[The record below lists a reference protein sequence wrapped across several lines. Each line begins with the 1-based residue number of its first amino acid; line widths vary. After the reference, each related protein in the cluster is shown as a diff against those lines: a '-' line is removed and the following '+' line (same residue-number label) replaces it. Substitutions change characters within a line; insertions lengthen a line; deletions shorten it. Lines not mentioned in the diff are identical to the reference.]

1 MQLHS
6 KVSTT
11 SFSNNTKHRHT
22 NSSNYMTTSS
32 KNILVTSALPYA
44 NGPIHLGHMLEVIQ
58 TDTWVRFQKLIG
70 HDARYVCADD
80 AHGTPIMLKA
90 RSDGIEPVQ
99 LIEEILSHHQR
110 DFEGFDIQFDFYH
123 TTHSEE
129 NRYYSETIY
138 NRLNEAG
145 YITKRVIKQA
155 YDPDANMFLP
165 DRFIRGE
172 CPRCGSPD
180 QYGDNCESCGA
191 TYSPGDLKNPISA
204 ISGATPVERES
215 EHHFFRLPEFE
226 PMLTEWIG
234 SGRLQPGVVNKL
246 AEWFESGLR
255 DWDISR
261 DEPYFG
267 FEIPGHPGKYFY
279 VWLDAPIG
287 YLASFKALCNIEN
300 LDFDAYWKP
309 ESTTE
314 LYHFVGK
321 DILYFHALFWPAV
334 LHGANFRTP
343 TSVFVHGFLTVNGE
357 KMSKSRGT
365 FIKADT
371 YLRHLD
377 PDYLRYY
384 FAAKLNNRVEDL
396 DLSTEDF
403 IQRVNSDLVGK
414 VVNIAA
420 RCAGFINKQF
430 GNEIGDQL
438 DNPDLFKKAVDA
450 GSSIAKA
457 YENREFS
464 RAIREIM
471 AVADEANQYVNNR
484 QPWIIAK
491 QSDSNP
497 ELQAICCQGL
507 NHFRLLITWLSPV
520 TPSLAQRSSSFLR
533 CNISEPGQWSKL
545 SQPLL
550 NHRISEYQ
558 HLLARINPKDVEQ
571 MIADS
576 IEPDPAITPSHLS
589 DDPIRPQITIDD
601 FSKIDL
607 RIAKVVDAQSVE
619 GADKLIKLQLDLDGE
634 SRTVFAGIKTAYK
647 PETLIG
653 RHVVFVANLAP
664 RKMRFGTSEGMILA
678 ASGID
683 DSSGVFV
690 IQPDSG
696 AEPGMGVR

>member
-1 MQLHS
+1 
-6 KVSTT
+6 
-11 SFSNNTKHRHT
+11 
-22 NSSNYMTTSS
+22 MTTSS
-32 KNILVTSALPYA
+32 KKILVTSALPYA

-58 TDTWVRFQKLIG
+58 TDTWVRFQKLVG

-99 LIEEILSHHQR
+99 LIGEILSAHQR
-110 DFEGFDIQFDFYH
+110 DFAGFDIQFDFYH

-129 NRYYSETIY
+129 NRYFSETIY

-145 YITKRVIKQA
+145 YITRRVIRQA
-155 YDPDANMFLP
+155 YDPDAKMFLP

-180 QYGDNCESCGA
+180 QYGDSCESCGA

-204 ISGATPVERES
+204 ISGATPIERES
-215 EHHFFRLPEFE
+215 EHHFFRLPDFE
-226 PMLTEWIG
+226 SMLKAWIG
-234 SGRLQPGVVNKL
+234 SGHLQPEVVNKL
-246 AEWFESGLR
+246 AEWFDSGLR

-267 FEIPGHPGKYFY
+267 FEIPGYPNKYFY

-287 YLASFKALCNIEN
+287 YLASFKALCNSEN

-309 ESTTE
+309 DSKAE

-334 LHGANFRTP
+334 LQGANFRTP

-396 DLSTEDF
+396 DLSSEDF

-414 VVNIAA
+414 VVNIAS
-420 RCAGFINKQF
+420 RCAGFINKRF
-430 GNEIGDQL
+430 NNEIGDQL
-438 DNPDLFKKAVDA
+438 DDPALFKKAVDA
-450 GSSIAKA
+450 GPSIAQA
-457 YENREFS
+457 YDNREFS

-471 AVADEANQYVNNR
+471 GVADEANQYVNNR
-484 QPWIIAK
+484 QPWIVAK
-491 QSDSNP
+491 QAGSDA

-507 NHFRLLITWLSPV
+507 NLFRLLITWLSPV
-520 TPSLAQRSSSFLR
+520 TPSLAQRSSSFL
-533 CNISEPGQWSKL
+533 CCDISEPGQWSNL

-558 HLLARINPKDVEQ
+558 HLLTRINPKDVEQ

-576 IEPDPAITPSHLS
+576 IEPESPVTKSHLS
-589 DDPIRPQITIDD
+589 DEPIRPEITIDD

-607 RIAKVVDAQSVE
+607 RIAKVVDAQTVE
-619 GADKLIKLQLDLDGE
+619 GADKLIELQLDLDGQ
-634 SRTVFAGIKTAYK
+634 SRTVFAGIKNAYN

-653 RHVVFVANLAP
+653 RHVVLVANLAP

-683 DSSGVFV
+683 DASGIFV
-690 IQPDSG
+690 IEPDSG

>member
-1 MQLHS
+1 
-6 KVSTT
+6 
-11 SFSNNTKHRHT
+11 
-22 NSSNYMTTSS
+22 MTTSS
-32 KNILVTSALPYA
+32 KKILVTSALPYA

-58 TDTWVRFQKLIG
+58 TDTWVRFQKLVG

-99 LIEEILSHHQR
+99 LIEEMLSAHQR
-110 DFEGFDIQFDFYH
+110 DFAGFDIQFDFYH

-129 NRYYSETIY
+129 NRYFSETIY

-145 YITKRVIKQA
+145 YITRRVIRQA
-155 YDPDANMFLP
+155 YDPDAKMFLP

-180 QYGDNCESCGA
+180 QYGDSCESCGA

-204 ISGATPVERES
+204 ISGATPIERES
-215 EHHFFRLPEFE
+215 EHHFFRLPDFE
-226 PMLTEWIG
+226 TMLKAWIG
-234 SGRLQPGVVNKL
+234 SGHLQPEVVNKL
-246 AEWFESGLR
+246 AEWFDSGLR

-267 FEIPGHPGKYFY
+267 FEIPGYPNKYFY

-287 YLASFKALCNIEN
+287 YLASFKALCNSEN

-309 ESTTE
+309 DSKTE

-334 LHGANFRTP
+334 LQGANFRTP

-396 DLSTEDF
+396 DLSSEDF

-414 VVNIAA
+414 VVNIAS
-420 RCAGFINKQF
+420 RCAGFINKRF
-430 GNEIGDQL
+430 SNEIGDQL
-438 DNPDLFKKAVDA
+438 DDPALFKKAVDA
-450 GSSIAKA
+450 GPSISQA
-457 YENREFS
+457 YDNREFS

-471 AVADEANQYVNNR
+471 GVADEANQYVNNR
-484 QPWIIAK
+484 QPWIVAK
-491 QSDSNP
+491 QAGSDA

-507 NHFRLLITWLSPV
+507 NLFRLLITWLSPV
-520 TPSLAQRSSSFLR
+520 TPSLAQRSSSFL
-533 CNISEPGQWSKL
+533 CCDISEPGQWSNL

-558 HLLARINPKDVEQ
+558 HLLTRINPKDVEQ

-576 IEPDPAITPSHLS
+576 IEPESPVTKSHLS
-589 DDPIRPQITIDD
+589 DEPIRPEITIDD

-607 RIAKVVDAQSVE
+607 RIAKVVDAQTVE
-619 GADKLIKLQLDLDGE
+619 GADKLIELQLDLDGQ
-634 SRTVFAGIKTAYK
+634 SRTVFAGIKNAYN

-653 RHVVFVANLAP
+653 RHVVLVANLAP

-683 DSSGVFV
+683 DASGIFV
-690 IQPDSG
+690 IEPDSG

>member
-1 MQLHS
+1 
-6 KVSTT
+6 
-11 SFSNNTKHRHT
+11 
-22 NSSNYMTTSS
+22 MTTSS
-32 KNILVTSALPYA
+32 KKILVTSALLYA

-58 TDTWVRFQKLIG
+58 TDTWVRFQRLAG

-99 LIEEILSHHQR
+99 LIEEMLSAHQR
-110 DFEGFDIQFDFYH
+110 DFAGFDIQFDFYH

-129 NRYYSETIY
+129 NRYFTETIY
-138 NRLNEAG
+138 SRLNAAG
-145 YITKRVIKQA
+145 YITRRVIRQA

-172 CPRCGSPD
+172 CPRCNSPG
-180 QYGDNCESCGA
+180 QYGDSCESCGA
-191 TYSPGDLKNPISA
+191 TYSPGDLKNPVSA

-215 EHHFFRLPEFE
+215 EHHFFRLPDFE
-226 PMLTEWIG
+226 PMLKTWIG
-234 SGRLQPGVVNKL
+234 SGRLQREVVNKL
-246 AEWFESGLR
+246 AEWFDSGLR

-267 FEIPGHPGKYFY
+267 FEIPGYPGKYFY

-309 ESTTE
+309 GSKTE

-396 DLSTEDF
+396 DLSSEDF

-414 VVNIAA
+414 VVNIAS
-420 RCAGFINKQF
+420 RCAGFINKRF
-430 GNEIGDQL
+430 SNEIGDQL
-438 DNPDLFKKAVDA
+438 DDPALFKKAVDA
-450 GSSIAKA
+450 GPSIAQA
-457 YENREFS
+457 YDNREFS

-471 AVADEANQYVNNR
+471 GVADEANQYVNNR
-484 QPWIIAK
+484 QPWIVAK
-491 QSDSNP
+491 QAGSDA

-507 NHFRLLITWLSPV
+507 NLFRLLITWLSPV
-520 TPSLAQRSSSFLR
+520 TPSLAQRSSSFL
-533 CNISEPGQWSKL
+533 CCDISGPGQWSNL

-550 NHRISEYQ
+550 NHRVSEYQ
-558 HLLARINPKDVEQ
+558 HLLTRINPKDVEQ

-576 IEPDPAITPSHLS
+576 IEPESPVTKSHLS
-589 DDPIRPQITIDD
+589 DEPIRPEITIDD

-607 RIAKVVDAQSVE
+607 RIAKVVDAQTVE
-619 GADKLIKLQLDLDGE
+619 GADKLIELQLDLDGQ
-634 SRTVFAGIKTAYK
+634 SRTVFAGIKNAYN

-653 RHVVFVANLAP
+653 RHVVLVANLAP

-683 DSSGVFV
+683 DASGIFV
-690 IQPDSG
+690 IEPDSG

>member
-1 MQLHS
+1 
-6 KVSTT
+6 
-11 SFSNNTKHRHT
+11 
-22 NSSNYMTTSS
+22 MTTSS
-32 KNILVTSALPYA
+32 KKILVTSALPYA

-58 TDTWVRFQKLIG
+58 TDTWVRFQKLVG

-99 LIEEILSHHQR
+99 LIEEMLSAHQR
-110 DFEGFDIQFDFYH
+110 DFAGFDIQFDFYH

-129 NRYYSETIY
+129 NRYFSETIY

-145 YITKRVIKQA
+145 YITRRVIRQA
-155 YDPDANMFLP
+155 YDPDAKMFLP

-180 QYGDNCESCGA
+180 QYGDSCESCGA

-204 ISGATPVERES
+204 ISGATPIERES
-215 EHHFFRLPEFE
+215 EHHFFRLPDFE
-226 PMLTEWIG
+226 SMLKAWIG
-234 SGRLQPGVVNKL
+234 SGHLQPEVVNKL
-246 AEWFESGLR
+246 AEWFDSGLR

-267 FEIPGHPGKYFY
+267 FEIPGYPNKYFY

-287 YLASFKALCNIEN
+287 YLASFKALCNSEN

-309 ESTTE
+309 DSKAE

-334 LHGANFRTP
+334 LQGANFRTP

-396 DLSTEDF
+396 DLSSEDF

-414 VVNIAA
+414 VVNIAS
-420 RCAGFINKQF
+420 RCAGFINKRF
-430 GNEIGDQL
+430 SNEIGDQL
-438 DNPDLFKKAVDA
+438 DDPALFKKAVDA
-450 GSSIAKA
+450 GPSIAQA
-457 YENREFS
+457 YDNREFS

-471 AVADEANQYVNNR
+471 GVADEANQYVNNR
-484 QPWIIAK
+484 QPWIVAK
-491 QSDSNP
+491 QAGSDS

-507 NHFRLLITWLSPV
+507 NLFRLLITWLSPV
-520 TPSLAQRSSSFLR
+520 TPSLAQRSSSFL
-533 CNISEPGQWSKL
+533 CCDISEPGQWSNL

-558 HLLARINPKDVEQ
+558 HLLTRINPKDVEQ

-576 IEPDPAITPSHLS
+576 IEPESPVTKSHLS
-589 DDPIRPQITIDD
+589 DEPIRPEITIDD

-607 RIAKVVDAQSVE
+607 RIAKVVDAQTVE
-619 GADKLIKLQLDLDGE
+619 GADKLIELQLDLDGQ
-634 SRTVFAGIKTAYK
+634 SRTVFAGIKNAYN

-653 RHVVFVANLAP
+653 RHVVLVANLAP

-683 DSSGVFV
+683 DASGIFV
-690 IQPDSG
+690 IEPDSG

>member
-1 MQLHS
+1 
-6 KVSTT
+6 
-11 SFSNNTKHRHT
+11 
-22 NSSNYMTTSS
+22 MTTSS
-32 KNILVTSALPYA
+32 KKILVTSALPYA

-58 TDTWVRFQKLIG
+58 TDTWVRFQKLVG

-99 LIEEILSHHQR
+99 LIEEMLSAHQR
-110 DFEGFDIQFDFYH
+110 DFAGFDIQFDFYH

-129 NRYYSETIY
+129 NRYFSETIY
-138 NRLNEAG
+138 SRLNEAG
-145 YITKRVIKQA
+145 YITRRVIRQA
-155 YDPDANMFLP
+155 YDPDAKMFLP

-180 QYGDNCESCGA
+180 QYGDSCESCGA

-204 ISGATPVERES
+204 ISGATPIERES
-215 EHHFFRLPEFE
+215 EHHFFRLPDFE
-226 PMLTEWIG
+226 TMLKAWIG
-234 SGRLQPGVVNKL
+234 SGHLQPEVVNKL
-246 AEWFESGLR
+246 AEWFDSGLR

-267 FEIPGHPGKYFY
+267 FEIPGYPNKYFY

-287 YLASFKALCNIEN
+287 YLASFKALCNSEN

-309 ESTTE
+309 DSKTE

-334 LHGANFRTP
+334 LQGANFRTP

-396 DLSTEDF
+396 DLSSEDF

-414 VVNIAA
+414 VVNIAS
-420 RCAGFINKQF
+420 RCAGFINKRF
-430 GNEIGDQL
+430 SNEIGDQL
-438 DNPDLFKKAVDA
+438 DDPALFKKAVDA
-450 GSSIAKA
+450 GPSIAQA
-457 YENREFS
+457 YDNREFS

-471 AVADEANQYVNNR
+471 GVADEANQYVNNR
-484 QPWIIAK
+484 QPWIVAK
-491 QSDSNP
+491 QAGSDS

-507 NHFRLLITWLSPV
+507 NLFRLLITWLSPV
-520 TPSLAQRSSSFLR
+520 TPSLAQRSSSFL
-533 CNISEPGQWSKL
+533 CCDISEPGQWSNL

-558 HLLARINPKDVEQ
+558 HLLTRINPKDVEQ

-576 IEPDPAITPSHLS
+576 IEPESPVTKSHLS
-589 DDPIRPQITIDD
+589 DEPIRPEITIDD

-607 RIAKVVDAQSVE
+607 RIAKVVDAQTVE
-619 GADKLIKLQLDLDGE
+619 GADKLIELQLDLDGQ
-634 SRTVFAGIKTAYK
+634 SRTVFAGIKNAYN

-653 RHVVFVANLAP
+653 RHVVLVANLAP

-683 DSSGVFV
+683 DASGIFV
-690 IQPDSG
+690 IEPDSG

>member
-1 MQLHS
+1 
-6 KVSTT
+6 
-11 SFSNNTKHRHT
+11 
-22 NSSNYMTTSS
+22 MTTSS
-32 KNILVTSALPYA
+32 KKILVTSALPYA

-58 TDTWVRFQKLIG
+58 TDTWVRFQKLVG

-99 LIEEILSHHQR
+99 LIEEILSAHQR
-110 DFEGFDIQFDFYH
+110 DFAGFDIQFDFYH

-129 NRYYSETIY
+129 NRYFSETIY

-145 YITKRVIKQA
+145 YITRRVIRQA
-155 YDPDANMFLP
+155 YDPDAKMFLP

-180 QYGDNCESCGA
+180 QYGDSCESCGA

-204 ISGATPVERES
+204 ISGATPIERES
-215 EHHFFRLPEFE
+215 EHHFFRLPDFE
-226 PMLTEWIG
+226 TMLKAWIG
-234 SGRLQPGVVNKL
+234 SGHLQPEVVNKL
-246 AEWFESGLR
+246 AEWFDSGLR

-267 FEIPGHPGKYFY
+267 FEIPGYPNKYFY

-287 YLASFKALCNIEN
+287 YLASFKALCNSEN

-309 ESTTE
+309 DSKAE

-334 LHGANFRTP
+334 LQGANFRTP

-371 YLRHLD
+371 YLHHLD

-396 DLSTEDF
+396 DLSSEDF

-414 VVNIAA
+414 VVNIAS
-420 RCAGFINKQF
+420 RCAGFINKRF
-430 GNEIGDQL
+430 SNEIGDQL
-438 DNPDLFKKAVDA
+438 DDPALFKKAVDA
-450 GSSIAKA
+450 GPSIAQA
-457 YENREFS
+457 YDNREFS

-471 AVADEANQYVNNR
+471 GVADEANQYVNNR
-484 QPWIIAK
+484 QPWIVAK
-491 QSDSNP
+491 QAGSDS

-507 NHFRLLITWLSPV
+507 NLFRLLITWLSPV
-520 TPSLAQRSSSFLR
+520 TPSLAQRSSSFL
-533 CNISEPGQWSKL
+533 CCDISEPGQWSNL

-558 HLLARINPKDVEQ
+558 HLLTRINPKDVEQ

-576 IEPDPAITPSHLS
+576 IEPESPVTKSHLS
-589 DDPIRPQITIDD
+589 DEPIRPEITIDD

-607 RIAKVVDAQSVE
+607 RIAKVVDAQTVE
-619 GADKLIKLQLDLDGE
+619 GADKLIELQLDLDGQ
-634 SRTVFAGIKTAYK
+634 SRTVFAGIKNAYN

-653 RHVVFVANLAP
+653 RHVVLVANLAP

-683 DSSGVFV
+683 DASGIFV
-690 IQPDSG
+690 IEPDSG

>member
-1 MQLHS
+1 
-6 KVSTT
+6 
-11 SFSNNTKHRHT
+11 
-22 NSSNYMTTSS
+22 MTTSS
-32 KNILVTSALPYA
+32 KKILVTSALPYA

-58 TDTWVRFQKLIG
+58 TDTWVRFQKLVG

-99 LIEEILSHHQR
+99 LIEEILSAHQR
-110 DFEGFDIQFDFYH
+110 DFAGFDIQFDFYH

-129 NRYYSETIY
+129 NRYFSETIY

-145 YITKRVIKQA
+145 YITRRVIRQA
-155 YDPDANMFLP
+155 YDPDAKMFLP

-180 QYGDNCESCGA
+180 QYGDSCESCGA

-204 ISGATPVERES
+204 ISGATPIERES
-215 EHHFFRLPEFE
+215 EHHFFRLPDFE
-226 PMLTEWIG
+226 SMLKAWIG
-234 SGRLQPGVVNKL
+234 SGHLQPEVVNKL
-246 AEWFESGLR
+246 AEWFDSGLR

-267 FEIPGHPGKYFY
+267 FEIPGYPNKYFY

-287 YLASFKALCNIEN
+287 YLASFKALCNSEN

-309 ESTTE
+309 DSKAE

-334 LHGANFRTP
+334 LQGANFRTP

-371 YLRHLD
+371 YLHHLD

-396 DLSTEDF
+396 DLSSEDF

-414 VVNIAA
+414 VVNIAS
-420 RCAGFINKQF
+420 RCAGFINKRF
-430 GNEIGDQL
+430 SNEIGDQL
-438 DNPDLFKKAVDA
+438 DDPALFKKAVDA
-450 GSSIAKA
+450 GPSIAQA
-457 YENREFS
+457 YDNREFS

-471 AVADEANQYVNNR
+471 GVADEANQYVNNR
-484 QPWIIAK
+484 QPWIVAK
-491 QSDSNP
+491 QAGSDA

-507 NHFRLLITWLSPV
+507 NLFRLLITWLSPV
-520 TPSLAQRSSSFLR
+520 TPSLAQRSSSFL
-533 CNISEPGQWSKL
+533 CCDISEPGQWSNL

-558 HLLARINPKDVEQ
+558 HLLTRINPKDVEQ

-576 IEPDPAITPSHLS
+576 IEPESPVTKSHLS
-589 DDPIRPQITIDD
+589 DEPIRPEITIDD

-607 RIAKVVDAQSVE
+607 RIAKVVDAQTVE
-619 GADKLIKLQLDLDGE
+619 GADKLIELQLDLDGQ
-634 SRTVFAGIKTAYK
+634 SRTVFAGIKNAYN

-653 RHVVFVANLAP
+653 RHVVLVANLAP

-683 DSSGVFV
+683 DASGIFV
-690 IQPDSG
+690 IEPDSG

>member
-1 MQLHS
+1 M
-6 KVSTT
+6 
-11 SFSNNTKHRHT
+11 
-22 NSSNYMTTSS
+22 SS
-32 KNILVTSALPYA
+32 KKILVTSALPYA

-90 RSDGIEPVQ
+90 RSDGIEPAQ
-99 LIEEILSHHQR
+99 LIEEMLSEHQR
-110 DFEGFDIQFDFYH
+110 DFAGFDIQFDFYH

-129 NRYYSETIY
+129 NRYFSETIY
-138 NRLNEAG
+138 SRLNEAG
-145 YITKRVIKQA
+145 YITKRVIRQA

-172 CPRCGSPD
+172 CPRCGSLD
-180 QYGDNCESCGA
+180 QYGDSCESCGA

-215 EHHFFRLPEFE
+215 EHHFFRLPDFE
-226 PMLTEWIG
+226 PMLKAWIG
-234 SGRLQPGVVNKL
+234 SGRLQSEVVNKL
-246 AEWFESGLR
+246 AEWFDSGLR

-287 YLASFKALCNIEN
+287 YLASFKALCNRDN

-309 ESTTE
+309 DSKAE

-334 LHGANFRTP
+334 LQGANFRTP

-396 DLSTEDF
+396 DLSSEDF

-414 VVNIAA
+414 VVNIAS
-420 RCAGFINKQF
+420 RCAGFINKRF
-430 GNEIGDQL
+430 SNEIGDQL
-438 DNPDLFKKAVDA
+438 DDPALFKKAVDA
-450 GSSIAKA
+450 GPSIAQA
-457 YENREFS
+457 YDNREFS

-471 AVADEANQYVNNR
+471 GVADEANQYVNNR
-484 QPWIIAK
+484 QPWIVAK
-491 QSDSNP
+491 QAGSDA

-507 NHFRLLITWLSPV
+507 NLFRLLITWLSPV
-520 TPSLAQRSSSFLR
+520 TPSLAQRSSSFL
-533 CNISEPGQWSKL
+533 CCDISEPGQWSNL

-558 HLLARINPKDVEQ
+558 HLLTRINPKDVEQ

-576 IEPDPAITPSHLS
+576 IEPESPVTKSHLS
-589 DDPIRPQITIDD
+589 DEPIRPEITIND

-607 RIAKVVDAQSVE
+607 RIAKVVDAQTVE
-619 GADKLIKLQLDLDGE
+619 GADKLIELQLDLDGQ
-634 SRTVFAGIKTAYK
+634 SRTVFAGIKNAYN

-653 RHVVFVANLAP
+653 RHVVLVANLAP

-683 DSSGVFV
+683 DASGIFV
-690 IQPDSG
+690 IEPDSG

>member
-1 MQLHS
+1 
-6 KVSTT
+6 
-11 SFSNNTKHRHT
+11 
-22 NSSNYMTTSS
+22 MTTSS
-32 KNILVTSALPYA
+32 KKILVTSALPYA

-58 TDTWVRFQKLIG
+58 TDTWVRFQKLVG
-70 HDARYVCADD
+70 HDAHYVCADD

-99 LIEEILSHHQR
+99 LIEEMLSAHQR
-110 DFEGFDIQFDFYH
+110 DFAGFDIQFDFYH

-129 NRYYSETIY
+129 NRYFSETIY

-145 YITKRVIKQA
+145 YITRRVIRQA
-155 YDPDANMFLP
+155 YDPDAKMFLP

-180 QYGDNCESCGA
+180 QYGDSCESCGA

-204 ISGATPVERES
+204 ISGATPIERES
-215 EHHFFRLPEFE
+215 EHHFFRLPDFE
-226 PMLTEWIG
+226 TMLKAWIG
-234 SGRLQPGVVNKL
+234 SGHLQPEVVNKL
-246 AEWFESGLR
+246 AEWFDSGLR

-267 FEIPGHPGKYFY
+267 FEIPGYPNKYFY

-287 YLASFKALCNIEN
+287 YLASFKALCNSEN

-309 ESTTE
+309 DSKAE

-334 LHGANFRTP
+334 LQGANFRTP

-365 FIKADT
+365 YIKADT

-396 DLSTEDF
+396 DLSSEDF

-414 VVNIAA
+414 VVNIAS
-420 RCAGFINKQF
+420 RCAGFINKRF
-430 GNEIGDQL
+430 SNEIGDQL
-438 DNPDLFKKAVDA
+438 DDPALFKKAVDA
-450 GSSIAKA
+450 GPSIAQA
-457 YENREFS
+457 YDNREFS

-471 AVADEANQYVNNR
+471 GVADEANQYVNNR
-484 QPWIIAK
+484 QPWIVAK
-491 QSDSNP
+491 QAGSDA

-507 NHFRLLITWLSPV
+507 NLFRLLITWLSPV
-520 TPSLAQRSSSFLR
+520 TPSLAQRSSSFL
-533 CNISEPGQWSKL
+533 CCDISEPGQWSNL

-558 HLLARINPKDVEQ
+558 HLLTRINPKDVEQ

-576 IEPDPAITPSHLS
+576 IEPESPVTKSHLS
-589 DDPIRPQITIDD
+589 DEPIRPEITIDD

-607 RIAKVVDAQSVE
+607 RIAKVVDAQTVE
-619 GADKLIKLQLDLDGE
+619 GADKLIELQLDLDGQ
-634 SRTVFAGIKTAYK
+634 SRTVFAGIKNAYN

-653 RHVVFVANLAP
+653 RHVVLVANLAP

-683 DSSGVFV
+683 DASGIFV
-690 IQPDSG
+690 IEPDSG

>member
-1 MQLHS
+1 
-6 KVSTT
+6 
-11 SFSNNTKHRHT
+11 
-22 NSSNYMTTSS
+22 MTTSL
-32 KNILVTSALPYA
+32 KKILVTSALPYA

-58 TDTWVRFQKLIG
+58 TDTWVRFQKLVG

-99 LIEEILSHHQR
+99 LIEEILSAHQR
-110 DFEGFDIQFDFYH
+110 DFAGFDIQFDFYH

-129 NRYYSETIY
+129 NRYFSETIY
-138 NRLNEAG
+138 SRLNEAG
-145 YITKRVIKQA
+145 YITRRVIRQA
-155 YDPDANMFLP
+155 YDPDAKMFLP

-180 QYGDNCESCGA
+180 QYGDSCESCGA

-204 ISGATPVERES
+204 ISGATPIERES
-215 EHHFFRLPEFE
+215 EHHFFRLPDFE
-226 PMLTEWIG
+226 TMLKAWIG
-234 SGRLQPGVVNKL
+234 SGHLQPEVVNKL
-246 AEWFESGLR
+246 AEWFDSGLR

-267 FEIPGHPGKYFY
+267 FEIPGYPNKYFY

-287 YLASFKALCNIEN
+287 YLASFKALCNSEN

-309 ESTTE
+309 DSKTE

-334 LHGANFRTP
+334 LQGANFRTP

-396 DLSTEDF
+396 DLSSEDF

-414 VVNIAA
+414 VVNIAS
-420 RCAGFINKQF
+420 RCAGFINKRF
-430 GNEIGDQL
+430 SNEIGDQL
-438 DNPDLFKKAVDA
+438 DDPALFKKAVDA
-450 GSSIAKA
+450 GPSISQA
-457 YENREFS
+457 YDNREFS

-471 AVADEANQYVNNR
+471 GVADEANQYVNNR
-484 QPWIIAK
+484 QPWIVAK
-491 QSDSNP
+491 QAGSDA

-507 NHFRLLITWLSPV
+507 NLFRLLITWLSPV
-520 TPSLAQRSSSFLR
+520 TPSLAQRSSSFL
-533 CNISEPGQWSKL
+533 CCDISEPGQWSNL

-558 HLLARINPKDVEQ
+558 HLLTRINPKDVEQ

-576 IEPDPAITPSHLS
+576 IEPESPVTKSHLS
-589 DDPIRPQITIDD
+589 DEPIRPEITIDD

-607 RIAKVVDAQSVE
+607 RIAKVVDAQTVE
-619 GADKLIKLQLDLDGE
+619 GADKLIELQLDLDGQ
-634 SRTVFAGIKTAYK
+634 SRTVFAGIKNAYN

-653 RHVVFVANLAP
+653 RHVVLVANLAP

-683 DSSGVFV
+683 DASGIFV
-690 IQPDSG
+690 IEPDSG

>member
-1 MQLHS
+1 
-6 KVSTT
+6 
-11 SFSNNTKHRHT
+11 
-22 NSSNYMTTSS
+22 MTTSS
-32 KNILVTSALPYA
+32 KKILVTSALPYA

-58 TDTWVRFQKLIG
+58 TDTWVRFQKLVG

-99 LIEEILSHHQR
+99 LIEEILSAHQR
-110 DFEGFDIQFDFYH
+110 DFAGFDIQFDFYH

-129 NRYYSETIY
+129 NRYFSETIY

-145 YITKRVIKQA
+145 YITRRVIRQA
-155 YDPDANMFLP
+155 YDPDAKMFLP

-180 QYGDNCESCGA
+180 QYGDSCESCGA

-204 ISGATPVERES
+204 ISGATPIERES
-215 EHHFFRLPEFE
+215 EHHFFRLPDFE
-226 PMLTEWIG
+226 TMLKAWIG
-234 SGRLQPGVVNKL
+234 SGHLQPEVVNKL
-246 AEWFESGLR
+246 AEWFDSGLR

-267 FEIPGHPGKYFY
+267 FEIPGYPNKYFY

-287 YLASFKALCNIEN
+287 YLASFKALCNSEN

-309 ESTTE
+309 DSKAE

-334 LHGANFRTP
+334 LQGANFRTP

-396 DLSTEDF
+396 DLSSEDF

-414 VVNIAA
+414 VVNIAS
-420 RCAGFINKQF
+420 RCAGFINKRF
-430 GNEIGDQL
+430 SNEIGDQL
-438 DNPDLFKKAVDA
+438 DDPALFKKAVDA
-450 GSSIAKA
+450 GPSIAQA
-457 YENREFS
+457 YDNREFS

-471 AVADEANQYVNNR
+471 GVADEANQYVNNR
-484 QPWIIAK
+484 QPWIVAK
-491 QSDSNP
+491 QAGSDA

-507 NHFRLLITWLSPV
+507 NLFRLLITWLSPV
-520 TPSLAQRSSSFLR
+520 TPSLAQRSSSFL
-533 CNISEPGQWSKL
+533 CCDISEPGQWSNL

-558 HLLARINPKDVEQ
+558 HLLTRINPKDVEQ

-576 IEPDPAITPSHLS
+576 IEPESPVTKSHLS
-589 DDPIRPQITIDD
+589 DEPIRPEITIDD

-607 RIAKVVDAQSVE
+607 RIAKVVDAQTVE
-619 GADKLIKLQLDLDGE
+619 GADKLIELQLDLDGQ
-634 SRTVFAGIKTAYK
+634 SRTVFAGIKNAYN

-653 RHVVFVANLAP
+653 RHVVLVANLAP

-683 DSSGVFV
+683 DASGIFV
-690 IQPDSG
+690 IEPDSG

>member
-1 MQLHS
+1 
-6 KVSTT
+6 
-11 SFSNNTKHRHT
+11 
-22 NSSNYMTTSS
+22 MTTSS
-32 KNILVTSALPYA
+32 KKILVTSALPYA

-58 TDTWVRFQKLIG
+58 TDTWVRFQKLVG

-99 LIEEILSHHQR
+99 LIEEILSAHQR
-110 DFEGFDIQFDFYH
+110 DFAGFDIQFDFYH

-129 NRYYSETIY
+129 NRYFSETIY

-145 YITKRVIKQA
+145 YITRRVIRQA
-155 YDPDANMFLP
+155 YDPDAKMFLP

-180 QYGDNCESCGA
+180 QYGDSCESCGA

-204 ISGATPVERES
+204 ISGATPIERES
-215 EHHFFRLPEFE
+215 EHHFFRLPDFE
-226 PMLTEWIG
+226 TMLKAWIG
-234 SGRLQPGVVNKL
+234 SGHLQPEVVNKL
-246 AEWFESGLR
+246 AEWFDSGLR

-267 FEIPGHPGKYFY
+267 FEIPGYPNKYFY

-287 YLASFKALCNIEN
+287 YLASFKALCNSEN

-309 ESTTE
+309 DSKAE

-334 LHGANFRTP
+334 LQGADFRTP

-365 FIKADT
+365 YIKADT

-396 DLSTEDF
+396 DLSSEDF

-414 VVNIAA
+414 VVNIAS
-420 RCAGFINKQF
+420 RCAGFINKRF
-430 GNEIGDQL
+430 SDEIGDQL
-438 DNPDLFKKAVDA
+438 DDPALFKKAVDA
-450 GSSIAKA
+450 GPSIAQA
-457 YENREFS
+457 YDNREFS

-471 AVADEANQYVNNR
+471 GVADEANQYVNNR
-484 QPWIIAK
+484 QPWIVAK
-491 QSDSNP
+491 QAGSDA

-507 NHFRLLITWLSPV
+507 NLFRLLITWLSPV
-520 TPSLAQRSSSFLR
+520 TPSLAQRSSSFL
-533 CNISEPGQWSKL
+533 CCDISEPGQWSNL

-558 HLLARINPKDVEQ
+558 HLLTRINPKDVEQ

-576 IEPDPAITPSHLS
+576 IEPESPVTKSHLS
-589 DDPIRPQITIDD
+589 DEPIRPEITIDD

-607 RIAKVVDAQSVE
+607 RIAKVVDAQTVE
-619 GADKLIKLQLDLDGE
+619 GADKLIELQLDLDGQ
-634 SRTVFAGIKTAYK
+634 SRTVFAGIKNAYN

-653 RHVVFVANLAP
+653 RHVVLVANLAP

-683 DSSGVFV
+683 DASGIFV
-690 IQPDSG
+690 IEPDSG

>member
-1 MQLHS
+1 
-6 KVSTT
+6 
-11 SFSNNTKHRHT
+11 
-22 NSSNYMTTSS
+22 MTTSS
-32 KNILVTSALPYA
+32 KKILVTSALPYA

-58 TDTWVRFQKLIG
+58 TDTWVRFQKLVG

-99 LIEEILSHHQR
+99 LIEEILSAHQR
-110 DFEGFDIQFDFYH
+110 DFAGFDIQFDFYH

-129 NRYYSETIY
+129 NRYFSETIY

-145 YITKRVIKQA
+145 YITRRVIRQA
-155 YDPDANMFLP
+155 YDPDAKMFLP

-180 QYGDNCESCGA
+180 QYGDSCESCGA

-204 ISGATPVERES
+204 ISGATPIERES
-215 EHHFFRLPEFE
+215 EHHFFRLPDFE
-226 PMLTEWIG
+226 SMLKAWIG
-234 SGRLQPGVVNKL
+234 SGHLQPEVVNKL
-246 AEWFESGLR
+246 AEWFDSGLR

-267 FEIPGHPGKYFY
+267 FEIPGYPNKYFY

-287 YLASFKALCNIEN
+287 YLASFKALCNSEN

-309 ESTTE
+309 DSKAE

-334 LHGANFRTP
+334 LQGANFRTP

-396 DLSTEDF
+396 DLSSEDF

-414 VVNIAA
+414 VVNIAS
-420 RCAGFINKQF
+420 RCAGFINKRF
-430 GNEIGDQL
+430 SNEIGDQL
-438 DNPDLFKKAVDA
+438 DDPALFKKAVDA
-450 GSSIAKA
+450 GPSIAQA
-457 YENREFS
+457 YDNREFS

-471 AVADEANQYVNNR
+471 GVADEANQYVNNR
-484 QPWIIAK
+484 QPWIVAK
-491 QSDSNP
+491 QAGSDS

-507 NHFRLLITWLSPV
+507 NLFRLLITWLSPV
-520 TPSLAQRSSSFLR
+520 TPSLAQRSSSFL
-533 CNISEPGQWSKL
+533 CCDISEPGQWSNL

-558 HLLARINPKDVEQ
+558 HLLTRINPKDVEQ

-576 IEPDPAITPSHLS
+576 IEPESPVTKSHLS
-589 DDPIRPQITIDD
+589 DEPIRPEITIDD

-607 RIAKVVDAQSVE
+607 RIAKVVDAQTVE
-619 GADKLIKLQLDLDGE
+619 GADKLIELQLDLDGQ
-634 SRTVFAGIKTAYK
+634 SRTVFAGIKNAYN

-653 RHVVFVANLAP
+653 RHVVLVANLAP

-683 DSSGVFV
+683 DASGIFV
-690 IQPDSG
+690 IEPDSG

>member
-1 MQLHS
+1 
-6 KVSTT
+6 
-11 SFSNNTKHRHT
+11 
-22 NSSNYMTTSS
+22 MTTSS
-32 KNILVTSALPYA
+32 KKILVTSALPYA

-58 TDTWVRFQKLIG
+58 TDTWVRFQKLVG

-99 LIEEILSHHQR
+99 LIEEILSAHQR
-110 DFEGFDIQFDFYH
+110 DFAGFDIQFDFYH

-129 NRYYSETIY
+129 NRYFSETIY

-145 YITKRVIKQA
+145 YITRRVIRQA
-155 YDPDANMFLP
+155 YDPDAKMFLP

-180 QYGDNCESCGA
+180 QYGDSCESCGA

-204 ISGATPVERES
+204 ISGATPIERES
-215 EHHFFRLPEFE
+215 EHHFFRLPDFE
-226 PMLTEWIG
+226 TMLKAWIG
-234 SGRLQPGVVNKL
+234 SGHLQPEVVNKL
-246 AEWFESGLR
+246 AEWFDSGLR

-267 FEIPGHPGKYFY
+267 FEIPGYPNKYFY

-287 YLASFKALCNIEN
+287 YLASFKALCNSEN

-309 ESTTE
+309 DSKAE

-334 LHGANFRTP
+334 LQGANFRTP

-396 DLSTEDF
+396 DLSSEDF

-414 VVNIAA
+414 VVNIAS
-420 RCAGFINKQF
+420 RCAGFINKRF
-430 GNEIGDQL
+430 SNEIGDQL
-438 DNPDLFKKAVDA
+438 DDPALFKKAVDA
-450 GSSIAKA
+450 GPSIAQA
-457 YENREFS
+457 YDNREFS

-471 AVADEANQYVNNR
+471 GVADEANQYVNNR
-484 QPWIIAK
+484 QPWIVAK
-491 QSDSNP
+491 QAGSDS

-507 NHFRLLITWLSPV
+507 NLFRLLITWLSPV
-520 TPSLAQRSSSFLR
+520 TPSLAQRSSSFL
-533 CNISEPGQWSKL
+533 CCDISEPGQWSNL

-558 HLLARINPKDVEQ
+558 HLLTRINPKDVEQ

-576 IEPDPAITPSHLS
+576 IEPESPVTKSHLS
-589 DDPIRPQITIDD
+589 DEPIRPEITIDD

-607 RIAKVVDAQSVE
+607 RIAKVVDAQTVE
-619 GADKLIKLQLDLDGE
+619 GADKLIELQLDLDGQ
-634 SRTVFAGIKTAYK
+634 SRTVFAGIKNAYN

-653 RHVVFVANLAP
+653 RHVVLVANLAP

-683 DSSGVFV
+683 DASGIFV
-690 IQPDSG
+690 IEPDSG

>member
-1 MQLHS
+1 
-6 KVSTT
+6 
-11 SFSNNTKHRHT
+11 
-22 NSSNYMTTSS
+22 MTTSS
-32 KNILVTSALPYA
+32 KKILVTSALPYA

-58 TDTWVRFQKLIG
+58 TDTWVRFQKLVG

-99 LIEEILSHHQR
+99 LIEEMLSAHQR
-110 DFEGFDIQFDFYH
+110 DFAGFDIQFDFYH

-129 NRYYSETIY
+129 NRYFSETIY
-138 NRLNEAG
+138 SRLNEAG
-145 YITKRVIKQA
+145 YITRRVIRQA
-155 YDPDANMFLP
+155 YDPDAKMFLP

-180 QYGDNCESCGA
+180 QYGDSCESCGA

-215 EHHFFRLPEFE
+215 EHHFFRLPDFE
-226 PMLTEWIG
+226 SMLKAWIG
-234 SGRLQPGVVNKL
+234 SGHLQPEVVNKL
-246 AEWFESGLR
+246 AEWFDSGLR

-267 FEIPGHPGKYFY
+267 FEIPGYPNKYFY

-287 YLASFKALCNIEN
+287 YLASFKALCNSEN

-309 ESTTE
+309 DSKAE

-334 LHGANFRTP
+334 LQGANFRTP

-396 DLSTEDF
+396 DLSSEDF

-414 VVNIAA
+414 VVNIAS
-420 RCAGFINKQF
+420 RCAGFINKRF
-430 GNEIGDQL
+430 SNEIGDQL
-438 DNPDLFKKAVDA
+438 DDPALFKKAVDA
-450 GSSIAKA
+450 GPSIAQA
-457 YENREFS
+457 YDNREFS

-471 AVADEANQYVNNR
+471 GVADEANQYVNNR
-484 QPWIIAK
+484 QPWIVAK
-491 QSDSNP
+491 QAGSDA

-507 NHFRLLITWLSPV
+507 NLFRLLITWLSPV
-520 TPSLAQRSSSFLR
+520 TPSLAQRSSSFL
-533 CNISEPGQWSKL
+533 CCDISEPGQWSNL

-558 HLLARINPKDVEQ
+558 HLLTRINPKDVEQ

-576 IEPDPAITPSHLS
+576 IEPESPVTKSHLS
-589 DDPIRPQITIDD
+589 DEPIRPEITIDD

-607 RIAKVVDAQSVE
+607 RIAKVVDAQTVE
-619 GADKLIKLQLDLDGE
+619 GADKLIELQLDLDGQ
-634 SRTVFAGIKTAYK
+634 SRTVFAGIKNAYN

-653 RHVVFVANLAP
+653 RHVVLVANLAP

-683 DSSGVFV
+683 DASGIFV
-690 IQPDSG
+690 IEPDSG